1 MLPLPSQA
9 RARSRA
15 AASARSRVRGGSC
28 CARSGRGQPRPLEAD
43 HATAPAPY
51 RKTGVAPRREVL
63 NCRPSKGRRFKIRDH
78 HSSRLHQIRPGVP
91 AHMQPMVRRTAPT
104 KAPSRNPCQ
113 SDSDSRKSNVRLTR
127 AGAESSRMTWSPNP
141 QPGAPHV
148 GEEVSRPRVENGANA
163 TTPEGHEILPG
174 SGGTY
179 SRKLRVPVPYAAI
192 ARRLRA
198 LSFDSLLREEL
209 LRFSKGIVSLLS
221 HADCSTAPLCETQCD
236 HGSRPRTTHV
246 LLER

>member
-1 MLPLPSQA
+1 MLCLLCHRKQERGPMRPQA
-9 RARSRA
+9 RAVVSGVDLAARA
-15 AASARSRVRGGSC
+15 AGLAK
-28 CARSGRGQPRPLEAD
+28 PPPLEAD

-63 NCRPSKGRRFKIRDH
+63 NCRPSTGCRFKIRDH

-127 AGAESSRMTWSPNP
+127 ACAASSRMTWGPNP

-148 GEEVSRPRVENGANA
+148 GEEVSRPRVEKGANA

-179 SRKLRVPVPYAAI
+179 SRKFRVPVPYADI
-192 ARRLRA
+192 ARSLHA
-198 LSFDSLLREEL
+198 LSFDSL
-209 LRFSKGIVSLLS
+209 
-221 HADCSTAPLCETQCD
+221 PL
-236 HGSRPRTTHV
+236 
-246 LLER
+246 

>member
-1 MLPLPSQA
+1 MLCLLCHRKQERGPVRPRA
-9 RARSRA
+9 RAVVSGVDLAARA
-15 AASARSRVRGGSC
+15 TGLAK
-28 CARSGRGQPRPLEAD
+28 PPPLEAD

-63 NCRPSKGRRFKIRDH
+63 NCRPSTGCRFKIRDH

-127 AGAESSRMTWSPNP
+127 ACAESSRMTWGPNP

-179 SRKLRVPVPYAAI
+179 SRKFRVPVPYADI
-192 ARRLRA
+192 ARNLHA
-198 LSFDSLLREEL
+198 LSFDSL
-209 LRFSKGIVSLLS
+209 
-221 HADCSTAPLCETQCD
+221 PL
-236 HGSRPRTTHV
+236 
-246 LLER
+246 

>member
-1 MLPLPSQA
+1 MLCFLCHRKQERGPMRPQA
-9 RARSRA
+9 RAVVSGVDLAARA
-15 AASARSRVRGGSC
+15 AGLAK
-28 CARSGRGQPRPLEAD
+28 PPPLEAD

-63 NCRPSKGRRFKIRDH
+63 NCRPSTGCRFKIRDH
-78 HSSRLHQIRPGVP
+78 HSSRLHQIRPGVQ
-91 AHMQPMVRRTAPT
+91 AHMRSMVRRTAPT

-179 SRKLRVPVPYAAI
+179 SRKFRVPVP
-192 ARRLRA
+192 
-198 LSFDSLLREEL
+198 
-209 LRFSKGIVSLLS
+209 
-221 HADCSTAPLCETQCD
+221 
-236 HGSRPRTTHV
+236 
-246 LLER
+246 